1 MYVQAWLSSLKL
13 FWITCSLFTIVLWSS
28 KLTNMFF
35 DLASFS
41 LPGNDLWHCPSG
53 VIWFS
58 PVRQYHNPA
67 LLNPHFHRIVQLFK
81 KATCGSGHLVGIFAW
96 PFHAISTALVMNYS
110 SNGEINRRQRKA
122 ATISKSLA
130 SSAFLSRVALKI
142 KCQLLHV
149 AVTWGAPDPAARE
162 FLSSGGCP
170 SPWWCRQDPVCLHT
184 VQAAGSLA
192 QVISCTV

>member
-1 MYVQAWLSSLKL
+1 MYVRAWLSSLKL

-28 KLTNMFF
+28 KMTNMFF

-53 VIWFS
+53 VIWFP
-58 PVRQYHNPA
+58 PVRQYHNPD
-67 LLNPHFHRIVQLFK
+67 LLNPHSHRIVQLFK
-81 KATCGSGHLVGIFAW
+81 KATCGPGHLMGIFAW
-96 PFHAISTALVMNYS
+96 PFHATSTALVMNYS
-110 SNGEINRRQRKA
+110 SNGEINRRQRKT

-170 SPWWCRQDPVCLHT
+170 CPW
-184 VQAAGSLA
+184 
-192 QVISCTV
+192 